1 MDKEQVQKALQELQ
15 QHPKRKFT
23 QSYDL
28 IINLKNLVIKSNPID
43 ILITLHYP
51 KGKKVKVAAFVD
63 QQLVEAAQKACDL
76 VIRDTEF
83 SKYTDK
89 KAIKRLAEGHD
100 YFVAQVQLM
109 PKVAATFGRVLG
121 PQGKMPNP
129 KLGCVIP
136 PSANIQLLVDKLNKT
151 VRLVANKGLNLQ
163 CLIGKEDQPQEQLID
178 NILTAYQTVLKQLP
192 EEKQNIKNV
201 ALKLTMSK
209 PVKI

>member
-1 MDKEQVQKALQELQ
+1 
-15 QHPKRKFT
+15 
-23 QSYDL
+23 
-28 IINLKNLVIKSNPID
+28 
-43 ILITLHYP
+43 
-51 KGKKVKVAAFVD
+51 
-63 QQLVEAAQKACDL
+63 
-76 VIRDTEF
+76 
-83 SKYTDK
+83 
-89 KAIKRLAEGHD
+89 
-100 YFVAQVQLM
+100 M